1 VSLMKI
7 YADSKPIALKSRPVK
22 RRSADSRAQRRARGA
37 NPNSIMLSVSAIIF
51 IAVLIAMGYLAQRS
65 AVIAAYSNIEALERQ
80 IQGLKQMY
88 NEKSMELADLS
99 SMAKI
104 EKVAREKLG
113 MVDATRTA
121 LLLVEGEPE
130 GVVAAEAEQ
139 QAGPKGTA
147 RIEIE
152 VPTMLAVFGS
162 WLRST
167 AISAASSMISTW
179 HANANGSLPEVLQ

>member
-1 VSLMKI
+1 MSLMKI
-7 YADSKPIALKSRPVK
+7 YADSKPIALKSRPA
-22 RRSADSRAQRRARGA
+22 RRRRVDTRAQRRARGA

-88 NEKSMELADLS
+88 NEKSMELADLN
-99 SMAKI
+99 SMAKV

-113 MVDATRTA
+113 MVDATKTA
-121 LLLVEGEPE
+121 LLLVEKEPVE
-130 GVVAAEAEQ
+130 AVVAQVEQKAEPS
-139 QAGPKGTA
+139 GIA

-167 AISAASSMISTW
+167 AISATSSMISTW